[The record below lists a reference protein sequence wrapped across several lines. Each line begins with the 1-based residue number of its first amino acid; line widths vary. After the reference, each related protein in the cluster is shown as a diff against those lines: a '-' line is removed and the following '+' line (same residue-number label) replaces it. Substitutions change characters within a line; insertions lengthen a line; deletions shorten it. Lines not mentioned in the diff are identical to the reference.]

1 MRKQV
6 FQACGHKLLI
16 RPDQVAGA
24 EKLHNKEE
32 DMEVVSEGG
41 IVLSTGD
48 QAETDIKTNQNK
60 IDIGTIV
67 SLGPDCWKAFGK
79 DFEGKPWAK
88 VNDKIYY
95 ARFGGTIVNNPIDG
109 EDYILLSDEDVN
121 IVVET
126 EIEEIS

>member
-1 MRKQV
+1 MKNSMRKQV
-6 FQACGHKLLI
+6 FIACGHKLLI

-24 EKLHNKEE
+24 EKLDKNSDEN
-32 DMEVVSEGG
+32 MEVVSDGG

-48 QAETDIKTNQNK
+48 AAETDIKTSQNK

-88 VNDKIYY
+88 EGDKI
-95 ARFGGTIVNNPIDG
+95 
-109 EDYILLSDEDVN
+109 
-121 IVVET
+121 
-126 EIEEIS
+126 